1 MSQLE
6 LYNDVRKENRIMKVI
21 YIADDGREFEDENE
35 CLRYENLKSE
45 KTKNFLNAIH
55 AFDEEGH
62 EIKVDLNN
70 IASGYDI
77 EDMIGET
84 IYVTFDS
91 LEAYIFFD
99 EQQEYYGYKPIHEC
113 IDHECENDDVFIYN
127 DNGEWE
133 SAKEMIE
140 HYRGILDKFKN
151 KN

>member
-1 MSQLE
+1 MRA
-6 LYNDVRKENRIMKVI
+6 V

-77 EDMIGET
+77 EDMIGQT
-84 IYVTFDS
+84 MYVTFDS
-91 LEAYIFFD
+91 IEARNFFD
-99 EQQEYYGYKPIHEC
+99 EQQEYYGYTPIHEC
-113 IDHECENDDVFIYN
+113 VDSEYEDGDVFIYN
-127 DNGEWE
+127 DADEWE
-133 SAKEMIE
+133 SAKEMIKN
-140 HYRGILDKFKN
+140 YQSIITKFRN